1 MIAPFETP
9 STRFEKIRVRFPS
22 VLRSWMTSR
31 TSGTASAAKSPKRLI
46 ASRITSPRRRTRRGG
61 GLVGAEAA
69 SIGRRRWTGRG
80 GPLVRGPSPS
90 PASRL
95 LLRDDLL
102 LVLRQSVLDRVEA
115 VVRQ

>member
-22 VLRSWMTSR
+22 VLRSWMTST
-31 TSGTASAAKSPKRLI
+31 TSGIARAAKSPKRLI
-46 ASRITSPRRRTRRGG
+46 ASRITSPRPRTRRGG

-69 SIGRRRWTGRG
+69 SIGKGEVDRRRGLRAAA
-80 GPLVRGPSPS
+80 PSPV
-90 PASRL
+90 PASCL

-102 LVLRQSVLDRVEA
+102 LV
-115 VVRQ
+115 